1 MMDSYTVNA
10 RMSDGLADVG
20 AVNKLFEG
28 FKIKATCIGAERHR
42 HFVYYDVELDPGTR
56 ISRISRYR
64 DELAIAMKAKTSL
77 IVKPIPEKGIVRL
90 QTTHSL
96 AEKLGFDDLYRG
108 SNAPLDFTLPFLFGD
123 TDEGKPMWVDMAKN
137 PHLLVAGATG
147 SGKSVFLKMLI
158 ANAAKRDDTK
168 LYLIDTKR
176 VEFNPYKNSIFSGL
190 VENVDN
196 DFDSAMDT
204 LKLLNAI
211 MVERYKLMAE
221 WGVNSIEEEPIF
233 DKIVLII
240 DEASD
245 LMHYDRTKSFE
256 KQIAK
261 LAGLA
266 RAAGIYMVFATQRPD
281 VTVVTG
287 LIKANFPARLACKV
301 TSKVD
306 SKVVL
311 DRMGAE
317 ALAGRGDALFTSP
330 VNDIKRLQVAYVEPE
345 ETLRNYKQKTVPLY
359 DRKHF

>member
-1 MMDSYTVNA
+1 M
-10 RMSDGLADVG
+10 RDVQ
-20 AVNKLFEG
+20 AINKLFEG
-28 FKIKATCIGAERHR
+28 FKIKAQCIGAERHR

-77 IVKPIPEKGIVRL
+77 IVKPIPAKGIVRL
-90 QTTHSL
+90 QTTHSV
-96 AEKLGFDDLYRG
+96 AEKLSFEELYQKTKIPTD
-108 SNAPLDFTLPFLFGD
+108 ATLPFLFGE

-147 SGKSVFLKMLI
+147 SGKSVFLQMLI

-168 LYLIDTKR
+168 LFLIDTKR
-176 VEFNPYKNSIFSGL
+176 VEFNTYRDPAFSNL
-190 VENVDN
+190 VVSVDN
-196 DFDSAMDT
+196 DFDDAMKT
-204 LKLLNAI
+204 LEFLNNV
-211 MVERYKLMAE
+211 MTERYKYMAANGIQSME
-221 WGVNSIEEEPIF
+221 DDPIF
-233 DKIVLII
+233 DKYVLII
-240 DEASD
+240 DEAAD
-245 LMHYDRTKSFE
+245 LMLYDRTKTFE

-261 LAGLA
+261 LAQLA

-281 VTVVTG
+281 VSVVTG

-317 ALAGRGDALFTSP
+317 ALAGRGDALFSGPTS
-330 VNDIKRLQVAYVEPE
+330 DLQRLQVAYVEPE
-345 ETLRNYKQKTVPLY
+345 ETLHNYQMKGVSRFDSFY
-359 DRKHF
+359 N